1 MLFSLSLD
9 VLILSKVKSIFPLSS
24 GKKTPAR
31 SPLSTVTTAVTST
44 AAIEAAASSQLTTAT
59 ISTDADLPHPPSIPN
74 IPHGDSGSL
83 STAATPDATGIR
95 STEEQEQTQQ
105 YTTGAIKD
113 RAQEASSDASGQL
126 ERTCSELQSS
136 HQDEL
141 QADRAADTI
150 TTRLPTPSAKE
161 ILNSPSTSS
170 SAPTSCDPTN
180 PPSFDP
186 APTSFA
192 YPSVTIPATGNN
204 ATSAALD
211 ASSQDT
217 APLTSDAGTTATTST
232 TLSEASSNSKT
243 ISRPAASTSKTVTPY
258 MLCRQDFERAHPGVN
273 KKSMTV
279 LFKAHWKQMGKDEK
293 EEWQKR
299 ARSANESHAQAAQ
312 AISTA

>member
-9 VLILSKVKSIFPLSS
+9 VLILSKVKSIFPSSS

-126 ERTCSELQSS
+126 ERTCSVRE
-136 HQDEL
+136 
-141 QADRAADTI
+141 
-150 TTRLPTPSAKE
+150 
-161 ILNSPSTSS
+161 
-170 SAPTSCDPTN
+170 
-180 PPSFDP
+180 
-186 APTSFA
+186 
-192 YPSVTIPATGNN
+192 
-204 ATSAALD
+204 
-211 ASSQDT
+211 
-217 APLTSDAGTTATTST
+217 
-232 TLSEASSNSKT
+232 
-243 ISRPAASTSKTVTPY
+243 RP
-258 MLCRQDFERAHPGVN
+258 F
-273 KKSMTV
+273 
-279 LFKAHWKQMGKDEK
+279 
-293 EEWQKR
+293 
-299 ARSANESHAQAAQ
+299 
-312 AISTA
+312 